1 MKTMKV
7 LISFVLVIS
16 LVSLLPASAQE
27 ESKTDQKMM
36 ETWMKYATPGEG
48 HQFLHKMAGEWD
60 IVSKMWE
67 KPGQEPTIT
76 KGPGKGIMIMGG
88 RYLKISYQGTMM
100 DMPFEGMGIH
110 AYDNH
115 SKKYISTWI
124 DNMGTGIL
132 VSKGTVD
139 KTGNVLT
146 QFGVVDDI
154 FTGKKVKTKT
164 VTTLV
169 NADKWLMEMYMIS
182 PQGEFKSLKVTHTR
196 KK

>member
-1 MKTMKV
+1 MKTMKA
-7 LISFVLVIS
+7 LFCFVLVLS
-16 LVSLLPASAQE
+16 LLFLLPASAQ
-27 ESKTDQKMM
+27 D
-36 ETWMKYATPGEG
+36 EG
-48 HQFLHKMAGEWD
+48 NT
-60 IVSKMWE
+60 
-67 KPGQEPTIT
+67 EPTIT
-76 KGPGKGIMIMGG
+76 KGPGKGKMIMGG
-88 RYLKISYQGTMM
+88 RYLKMSYQGTMM
-100 DMPFEGMGIH
+100 DMPFKGMGIH
-110 AYDNH
+110 AFDNH

-132 VSKGTVD
+132 VSKGTLD

-154 FTGKKVKTKT
+154 FTGKKVKSKT

-182 PQGEFKSLKVTHTR
+182 PQGEFRSLEVTHTR